1 MSKSSEAGKIEILKE
16 YALIYLSQL
25 SIIYEV
31 VNQLPSFGSLKVDLI
46 STISTPSECDLNII
60 NSLKAILILRFE
72 EDILC
77 WKSYKEGRLSISWVI
92 FSVIA

>member
-31 VNQLPSFGSLKVDLI
+31 VNQLPS
-46 STISTPSECDLNII
+46 
-60 NSLKAILILRFE
+60 LILRFE

-77 WKSYKEGRLSISWVI
+77 WKSYKEGRLSISWRLI
-92 FSVIA
+92 EEIEEITNLEPHES